1 MKAAPTAWPAA
12 RSSAGAQTTA
22 TRASAQMVV
31 LRSGDGSAGQWVS
44 ERVDLRRDALRLFGQ
59 GAEPVQLAVT
69 ADTDNTGGSAR
80 SGFADFHFAAAHQP
94 CEAP

>member
-1 MKAAPTAWPAA
+1 
-12 RSSAGAQTTA
+12 
-22 TRASAQMVV
+22 
-31 LRSGDGSAGQWVS
+31 VS

-59 GAEPVQLAVT
+59 GAEPVQLAIT
-69 ADTDNTGGSAR
+69 ADTDNTSTSAR